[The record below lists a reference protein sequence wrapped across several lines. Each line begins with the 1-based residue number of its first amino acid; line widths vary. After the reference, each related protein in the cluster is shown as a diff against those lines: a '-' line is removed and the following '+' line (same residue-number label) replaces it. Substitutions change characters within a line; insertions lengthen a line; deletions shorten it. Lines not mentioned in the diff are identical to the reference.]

1 MGPLLVALASH
12 FFKRDEQFEV
22 AEALATGIAAD
33 VVLVTE
39 FADALGVGDEGKFAL
54 RIADIE

>member
-1 MGPLLVALASH
+1 MALASH